1 MDMVSKEE
9 CLLDEVSPVECL
21 VSGHTHVPEVELA
34 NASGGRQRYYLNSGT
49 FRNAITTTPDMH
61 NFGRL
66 RSKARVL
73 IYGPQERNPEYT
85 RDTGWSFDFSSN
97 FGFASEV

>member
-1 MDMVSKEE
+1 
-9 CLLDEVSPVECL
+9 
-21 VSGHTHVPEVELA
+21 
-34 NASGGRQRYYLNSGT
+34 
-49 FRNAITTTPDMH
+49 
-61 NFGRL
+61 
-66 RSKARVL
+66 VL